1 MSPLYIV
8 DYINRIIKDLGD
20 DMYWLQESIKEL
32 PVDKNLHVQWLAA
45 HVKTEQAHFQ
55 EKLTGLIK
63 ELERNAN

>member
-8 DYINRIIKDLGD
+8 DYINQINKDLSE
-20 DMYWLQESIKEL
+20 DMTVLYESVAALPKE
-32 PVDKNLHVQWLAA
+32 DGLHVQWLAA

-63 ELERNAN
+63 ELERNAS